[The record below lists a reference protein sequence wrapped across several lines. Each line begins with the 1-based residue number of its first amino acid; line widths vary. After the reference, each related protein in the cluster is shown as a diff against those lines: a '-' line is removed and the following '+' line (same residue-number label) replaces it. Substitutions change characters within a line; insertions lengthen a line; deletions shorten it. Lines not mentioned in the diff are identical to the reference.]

1 MSKIIGNCSI
11 HPARAFKLHPDC
23 ACHLTCLFNEGVIM
37 FCTWCESIRE
47 QSCKMSRSFY
57 VCLFISGNEEKYG
70 GKTVNELSLFPKAYL
85 CQN

>member
-1 MSKIIGNCSI
+1 MSKIIRNRSI
-11 HPARAFKLHPDC
+11 HPARALKLHPDC

-57 VCLFISGNEEKYG
+57 MFVCLFLEMKKNME
-70 GKTVNELSLFPKAYL
+70 GKL
-85 CQN
+85 